1 MMERMQ
7 KRMLLLLPMLSATL
21 LWGEAAAAQRV
32 ERQAFAVQPGCT
44 VRLDAYRGA
53 IQVEAST
60 DDTVQVRVTVD
71 YVTESYAQAEAVLSG
86 FQLAAVTAGNE
97 IRLLARN
104 PKDRGTRFT
113 WDKSERPRVVYHLTV
128 PTHCNLDLQTPD
140 GGITVAPLRGE
151 MRARGELGTIFFRQV
166 DGSIEAATSTGNIIV
181 SRCTGTV
188 NLKSVQGDVRIGTVG
203 GLASLRTVDG
213 DIEVQTAYAAVDAAT
228 ANGDVTAGFA
238 KLADPSR
245 IKTSL
250 GSIRAT
256 VNPSAA
262 FSLQAAASFGK
273 VLAKVDVAAVKGGNG
288 RSKLRGNYQG
298 GGPLLDLKAS
308 SGNVV
313 IEAGEPLF
321 AL

>member
-1 MMERMQ
+1 
-7 KRMLLLLPMLSATL
+7 MLSATL
-21 LWGEAAAAQRV
+21 LCGEAAASQRV

-53 IQVEAST
+53 IQVEAGT
-60 DDTVQVRVTVD
+60 DDVVQVRVTVD
-71 YVTESYAQAEAVLSG
+71 YVTDNFARAEAVLSG

-104 PKDRGTRFT
+104 PKDSGTRFI

-128 PTHCNLDLQTPD
+128 PMHCNLDLQTPD

-151 MRARGELGTIFFRQV
+151 MRARGDLGTIFFRQV
-166 DGSIEAATSTGNIIV
+166 DGSVDAATHTGNVIV

-188 NLKSVQGDVRIGTVG
+188 NLKSVHGDVRIGAVG
-203 GLASLRTVDG
+203 GRALLQTVDG

-238 KLADPSR
+238 KLEQQSR

-250 GSIRAT
+250 GSIHAT
-256 VNPSAA
+256 VNPSEA

-273 VLAKVDVAAVKGGNG
+273 VLAKVDVAATKGGNG
-288 RSKLRGNYQG
+288 RSKLRGTYQG
-298 GGPLLDLKAS
+298 GGPLLGQKAS

-313 IEAGEPLF
+313 IEAAEPRFL
-321 AL
+321 L

>member
-1 MMERMQ
+1 MRIHV
-7 KRMLLLLPMLSATL
+7 RSLFPLLTALALC
-21 LWGEAAAAQRV
+21 GGAAAAQRV
-32 ERQAFAVQPGCT
+32 EQQTFTVRPGCT

-53 IQVEAST
+53 IRVETGA
-60 DDTVQVRVTVD
+60 DDRVQVRAVVD
-71 YVTESYAQAEAVLSG
+71 YAPADPARAEAVLAG

-104 PKDRGTRFT
+104 AKDSGTRFS
-113 WDKSERPRVVYHLTV
+113 WDKDERPRVVYHLTV
-128 PTHCNLDLQTPD
+128 PEHCDLDLLTPD
-140 GGITVAPLRGE
+140 GGITVAPIRGA
-151 MRARGELGTIFFRQV
+151 MRAQADQGTISFRQV
-166 DGSIEAATSTGNIIV
+166 NGSVEAFTRTGNVIV
-181 SRCTGTV
+181 SRCTGPV

-203 GLASLRTVDG
+203 GRASLQTVDG
-213 DIEVQTAYAAVDAAT
+213 DIEIQTAYAGVVAAT

-238 KLADPSR
+238 KLAEQSQ

-256 VNPSAA
+256 VNPSEA

-273 VLAKVDVAAVKGGNG
+273 VLAKVDLAATKGGNG
-288 RSKLRGNYQG
+288 RSKLRGTYQG
-298 GGPLLDLKAS
+298 GGPLLELKAA

-313 IEAGEPLF
+313 IEPGAPLF

>member
-1 MMERMQ
+1 MRF
-7 KRMLLLLPMLSATL
+7 RALLLLPLLSAAL
-21 LWGEAAAAQRV
+21 PCGPAAAAQRV
-32 ERQAFAVQPGCT
+32 EHQAFAVRPGCT

-53 IQVEAST
+53 IQVEAGT
-60 DDTVQVRVTVD
+60 DDAVRVRVTVD
-71 YVTESYAQAEAVLSG
+71 YVTENPAQAEAVLAG

-104 PKDRGTRFT
+104 PKDSGTRFS

-128 PTHCNLDLQTPD
+128 PAHCNLDLQTPD
-140 GGITVAPLRGE
+140 GSITVGPLRGE
-151 MRARGELGTIFFRQV
+151 MRARGDLGAIFFRQV
-166 DGSIEAATSTGNIIV
+166 DGSIDAATHTGSVIV
-181 SRCTGTV
+181 SRCTGKV
-188 NLKSVQGDVRIGTVG
+188 NLKSVHGDVRVGTVG
-203 GLASLRTVDG
+203 GRASLQTVDG

-238 KLADPSR
+238 KFTDQSR

-250 GSIRAT
+250 GTIRAT
-256 VNPSAA
+256 VNPSEA

-273 VLAKVDVAAVKGGNG
+273 VLAKVDVTAVKGGNG
-288 RSKLRGNYQG
+288 RSKLRGTYQG

>member
-1 MMERMQ
+1 MRI
-7 KRMLLLLPMLSATL
+7 RALLLLPL
-21 LWGEAAAAQRV
+21 LTAALLCGTAAAAQRV
-32 ERQAFAVQPGCT
+32 EKQAFAVRPGCT

-53 IQVEAST
+53 IQVEAGT
-60 DDTVQVRVTVD
+60 DDAVHVRVTVD
-71 YVTESYAQAEAVLSG
+71 YVTENPAQAEAVLGG

-104 PKDRGTRFT
+104 PKDGSTRFS

-128 PTHCNLDLQTPD
+128 PSHCNLDLQTPD

-151 MRARGELGTIFFRQV
+151 MRARGDLGAIFFRQV
-166 DGSIEAATSTGNIIV
+166 DGSVDAATHTGNVIV
-181 SRCTGTV
+181 SRCTGMVT
-188 NLKSVQGDVRIGTVG
+188 LKSVHGDVRIGAVG
-203 GLASLRTVDG
+203 GRASLQTVDG

-238 KLADPSR
+238 KFSDQSR

-250 GSIRAT
+250 GTIRAT
-256 VNPSAA
+256 VNPTEA

-273 VLAKVDVAAVKGGNG
+273 VLAKVDVSAVKGGNG
-288 RSKLRGNYQG
+288 RSKLRGTYQG